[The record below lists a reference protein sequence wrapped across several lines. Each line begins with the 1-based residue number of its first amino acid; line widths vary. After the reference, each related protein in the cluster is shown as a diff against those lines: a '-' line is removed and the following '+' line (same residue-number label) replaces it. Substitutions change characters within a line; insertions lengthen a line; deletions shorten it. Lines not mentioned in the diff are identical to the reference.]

1 MRESDRQPVIIA
13 NHEIAPACVVT
24 LKPLPYQRCFSSPD
38 CCQTSKSQKAVIPA
52 MIVLHQLELAGTVLG
67 ERRFRVGSKT
77 EVPGFARQ
85 SVLPSGADIVSPPPA
100 CQTCSSATGGGAS
113 MRARRRHH
121 RHQSCGAVMNQIVID
136 LFRRFRRLQ

>member
-77 EVPGFARQ
+77 EVPGFARHIRLTLRSRHPQ
-85 SVLPSGADIVSPPPA
+85 PAPA
-100 CQTCSSATGGGAS
+100 CPLGAITGPT
-113 MRARRRHH
+113 
-121 RHQSCGAVMNQIVID
+121 
-136 LFRRFRRLQ
+136 RRLSKCAKVSALYFGPDRLVHSMT

>member
-13 NHEIAPACVVT
+13 NHEIALLVLWT

-67 ERRFRVGSKT
+67 ERSLCPSRVNRVVLTVRCSLPVYPDERTSSEPVGMSQRCHKRKST
-77 EVPGFARQ
+77 NLIRLPRQ
-85 SVLPSGADIVSPPPA
+85 RAKASWTIFPIRAPSRS
-100 CQTCSSATGGGAS
+100 
-113 MRARRRHH
+113 
-121 RHQSCGAVMNQIVID
+121 
-136 LFRRFRRLQ
+136 